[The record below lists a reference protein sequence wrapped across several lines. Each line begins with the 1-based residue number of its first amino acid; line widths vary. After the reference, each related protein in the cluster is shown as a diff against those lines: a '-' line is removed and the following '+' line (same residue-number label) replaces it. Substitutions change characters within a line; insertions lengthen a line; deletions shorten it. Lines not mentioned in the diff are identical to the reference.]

1 MIRNLAST
9 RLEEIE
15 SRWKPAR
22 EQMAQIR
29 EGSEHGHWDWRN
41 KIWSTESGRHRLVAI
56 ERCGDVQGLM
66 AILSQPCPTALGV
79 EGSPVLYVD
88 YLEVAPWNLK
98 GLPSPPRFLGVST
111 LLIAEAVRLSIDSGW
126 QGRVGLHSLP
136 QAERFYSAFCQMT
149 SIGRDVGYYDLAYF
163 EYTEEQAIRRLSQ
176 IGV

>member
-1 MIRNLAST
+1 MTNSQTDRAVQLADGQTNPPVLVSASMIRNLAST

-56 ERCGDVQGLM
+56 ECCGDVQGLM

-98 GLPSPPRFLGVST
+98 GLPSPPRFLGVGT
-111 LLIAEAVRLSIDSGW
+111 LLIAEAVRLSSILGGKGELGSIRYRKPSG
-126 QGRVGLHSLP
+126 
-136 QAERFYSAFCQMT
+136 FT
-149 SIGRDVGYYDLAYF
+149 
-163 EYTEEQAIRRLSQ
+163 RRS
-176 IGV
+176 VR